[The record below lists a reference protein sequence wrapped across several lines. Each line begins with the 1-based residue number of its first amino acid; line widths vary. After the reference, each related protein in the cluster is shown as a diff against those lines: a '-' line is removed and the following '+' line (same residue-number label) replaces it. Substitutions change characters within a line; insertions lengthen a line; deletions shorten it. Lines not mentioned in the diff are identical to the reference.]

1 MIRLTARLSLGLLC
15 AACATS
21 TSDTARV
28 ASAAAAQVVQQVPEE
43 GLPAQRLNAGECGLF
58 LWSMTT
64 PRKFVFF
71 TKASAGEA
79 QVWHEGKTLPLQTV
93 DSHGDIFGQFMTSH
107 DYITRDGALE
117 VGLNFTPGERL
128 EQGQR
133 IASGR
138 LVIRAGDGWETVQ
151 PVSGVSACMPG

>member
-1 MIRLTARLSLGLLC
+1 MIRLAAFLGFSLFC
-15 AACATS
+15 AACAS
-21 TSDTARV
+21 SSSDTARA
-28 ASAAAAQVVQQVPEE
+28 ASAAAAQAVQEVPTE

-58 LWSMTT
+58 LWSMTA

-71 TKASAGEA
+71 TKASASEA
-79 QVWHEGKTLPLQTV
+79 QVWHEGKALPLQMV
-93 DSHGDIFGQFMTSH
+93 DSHGDIFGQFMTGH

-133 IASGR
+133 ISSGR